1 MFGHTPFLA
10 SVGTLMTQ
18 WIRRTLLGGL
28 VAIIA
33 VAMPAA
39 VNADIHSSPDIVAA
53 GWTAKDASTLRR
65 AGTRLVS
72 NRLAVTFDSIENR
85 VPVYGDWVYGWLSS
99 IWISFDILVAG
110 TQEAGSQI
118 YQNEALDIP
127 AIRHRIEDYVTGEF
141 ERQVIAP
148 EITERRMI
156 AAWTTTVDRIKD
168 MDRRLAEE
176 REKRIRALAE
186 TRGIDNAPLLQ
197 AYAQPLLADWMPDRP
212 PSLRVAPTFELLDP
226 PGGRPGQAGLV
237 LTRSLRPLATRILS
251 VGTRFVIV
259 PLVGGA
265 ILIPGVDPTGFV
277 GTSAMTTLIVAG
289 LWGSDYVANWIDE
302 ALNRPQF
309 EADLKAAIRAARART
324 IREAQGHVARSFCA
338 GTAPLPDC

>member
-1 MFGHTPFLA
+1 
-10 SVGTLMTQ
+10 MTRLLR
-18 WIRRTLLGGL
+18 WTLLSVL
-28 VAIIA
+28 LAIGA

-39 VNADIHSSPDIVAA
+39 VDADIHDRPEIAAA
-53 GWTAKDASTLRR
+53 GWAADDAAILRR

-110 TQEAGSQI
+110 SQEAGGQI
-118 YQNEALDIP
+118 YRNETLDIP
-127 AIRHRIEDYVTGEF
+127 AIRHRLEDYVTGEF

-148 EITERRMI
+148 ELTERRMI

-176 REKRIRALAE
+176 RAKRIGALAAA
-186 TRGIDNAPLLQ
+186 RSIDTEPLLQ
-197 AYAQPLLADWMPDRP
+197 AYAQPFLADWMPDRP
-212 PSLRVAPTFELLDP
+212 PSLRAAPTFELLDA

-251 VGTRFVIV
+251 VGTRFMIV

-289 LWGSDYVANWIDE
+289 LWGTDYVANWIDE

-338 GTAPLPDC
+338 GTRPLPDC